1 MDTIAPMHGTHAILA
16 SSLCLL
22 CPIHLFG
29 SVQDAVD
36 DVSTVEVDGRR
47 YIVRDQG
54 IGPLDTA
61 VVFQPLLPEH
71 GLDGWSV
78 VGGDAAIDR
87 EGDEIHGHGNAR
99 RNTFLLSDRSYGD
112 FILEGEIRIN
122 DGGNSG
128 WQIRSRLANDEDPRS
143 GVRGYQIEVDS
154 SSRGWSGGFYDELR
168 RGWIHSF
175 KDDPRARSAFRSGE
189 WNHYRIECLGPHVR
203 TWVNGTPCADVIDF
217 ADDEGSI
224 AFQVHS
230 GRCDVRWRNLRIKE
244 IGPGEASED
253 MTWSPVLTDCE
264 TIMFRSDIPDGD
276 FTRST
281 RLSMTGP
288 TGIRIT
294 DGKGM
299 VISEIGIDSERKP
312 VVVSTSG
319 RQSPFPVTGP
329 VAGVESNTE
338 EWTDI
343 VIDLEGHRMVV
354 LIDGRTLVRT
364 ILEKDMRP
372 AAVILITE
380 EEGDTIRFN
389 DPGD

>member
-1 MDTIAPMHGTHAILA
+1 MHGNHAILV

-22 CPIHLFG
+22 CSIGLFG
-29 SVQDAVD
+29 SVQEAVD
-36 DVSTVEVDGRR
+36 DVPIVEVDGRR

-54 IGPLDTA
+54 IGPLETA
-61 VVFQPLLPEH
+61 VVFQPLLPES

-87 EGDEIHGHGNAR
+87 EGDEIHGHGNAG

-217 ADDEGSI
+217 ADDVGSI

-244 IGPGEASED
+244 IGPGEPPED
-253 MTWSPVLTDCE
+253 TEWSSVLTDCE
-264 TIMFRSDIPDGD
+264 TVMFRSELPDDD
-276 FTRST
+276 FTLST
-281 RLSMTGP
+281 RLSMSGP
-288 TGIRIT
+288 TGIRIV
-294 DGKGM
+294 DGEGTA
-299 VISEIGIDSERKP
+299 VTEIRIDEDGNA
-312 VVVSTSG
+312 VVVSASG
-319 RQSPFPVTGP
+319 LESPFPVTGP
-329 VAGVESNTE
+329 IAGRESNPE
-338 EWTDI
+338 GWSDI
-343 VIDLEGHRMVV
+343 VIDLEGPRMVF

-364 ILEKDMRP
+364 ILEKGIRP
-372 AAVILITE
+372 EAVILITE

-389 DPGD
+389 DPVD

>member
-1 MDTIAPMHGTHAILA
+1 MATIDSMHGPHATLM

-22 CPIHLFG
+22 CSIHLFG
-29 SVQDAVD
+29 SVQEADD
-36 DVSTVEVDGRR
+36 DVPTVEVDGRR

-54 IGPLDTA
+54 IGPLETA
-61 VVFQPLLPEH
+61 AGFQPLLPES

-78 VGGDAAIDR
+78 VGGDADIDR

-99 RNTFLLSDRSYGD
+99 RNTFLLSDRTYGD

-143 GVRGYQIEVDS
+143 GVRGYQIEVDA
-154 SSRGWSGGFYDELR
+154 
-168 RGWIHSF
+168 
-175 KDDPRARSAFRSGE
+175 RAAFEGDE

-203 TWVNGTPCADVIDF
+203 TWINGTPCADVVDF
-217 ADDEGSI
+217 ADDMGSI

-244 IGPGEASED
+244 IGPEEPHED
-253 MTWSPVLTDCE
+253 TEWSSVPTDCE
-264 TIMFRSDIPDGD
+264 TVMFRSELPDDD
-276 FTRST
+276 FTLSS

-288 TGIRIT
+288 TGIRII
-294 DGKGM
+294 DGKGT
-299 VISEIGIDSERKP
+299 VVSEIRIDPDENP

-319 RQSPFPVTGP
+319 RESPFPVTGP
-329 VAGVESNTE
+329 VAGLESTPE
-338 EWTDI
+338 GWSDI
-343 VIDLEGHRMVV
+343 VIDLEGPRMVV

-364 ILEKDMRP
+364 ILEKDIRP
-372 AAVILITE
+372 EAVILITE
-380 EEGDTIRFN
+380 DDGDTIRFN